1 MSNNNINSGNNNSI
15 NNSGNNSINVN
26 SRNNSINVNSR
37 NNSINVNSSNSDKM
51 DGLYKSVNYAN
62 DDAKWDDCNIRQQ
75 IASYSFNVQ
84 PEGMIS
90 TGGRSQVSVGNTSFP
105 GSDKLSN
112 PLNLIN
118 NNKK

>member
-15 NNSGNNSINVN
+15 NNSG
-26 SRNNSINVNSR
+26 NNSINVNSR

-62 DDAKWDDCNIRQQ
+62 DDAKWDACNTRQQ